1 MLWEASRLLLP
12 CESGQRMCRKLIEL
26 LAWQAGPLPA
36 YFQEPSLRSQ
46 SYRGPPPSAWGGGP
60 SGLQSRRLR
69 RAGMR
74 QVMVAIL
81 SLLVVCFSRGAS
93 SFGCPACLGRTLCN
107 CFQTLISSFTPR
119 RLCRVEA
126 SAFRVRMLS
135 CYAED
140 DWRAVASLL
149 HPGTANYVV
158 AHCMVGVKT
167 TISGQSVFN
176 GLGDVWSSWS

>member
-1 MLWEASRLLLP
+1 MGATPTVRGSHQCSVLMKKGRACYGKHPGCSCRAKEAVWP
-12 CESGQRMCRKLIEL
+12 EL

-36 YFQEPSLRSQ
+36 YFQEPSLRSR

-93 SFGCPACLGRTLCN
+93 SFGCP
-107 CFQTLISSFTPR
+107 
-119 RLCRVEA
+119 
-126 SAFRVRMLS
+126 
-135 CYAED
+135 
-140 DWRAVASLL
+140 
-149 HPGTANYVV
+149 
-158 AHCMVGVKT
+158 
-167 TISGQSVFN
+167 
-176 GLGDVWSSWS
+176 